1 MPLPHFHTMPLLID
15 PIMANDF
22 QLYAITDNDDF
33 YIIDVRDIDL
43 NLNSIILHCY
53 NNHSMQKNHI
63 SSITIN
69 KLKRIKYLIFS
80 NSGRVKNYIT
90 QVLDVELLD
99 MESNWSYENVDMSI
113 ITTKFKINSSE
124 DYTTDDV
131 NSIVRDIK
139 LRKIL

>member
-1 MPLPHFHTMPLLID
+1 
-15 PIMANDF
+15 
-22 QLYAITDNDDF
+22 
-33 YIIDVRDIDL
+33 
-43 NLNSIILHCY
+43 
-53 NNHSMQKNHI
+53 
-63 SSITIN
+63 
-69 KLKRIKYLIFS
+69 
-80 NSGRVKNYIT
+80 
-90 QVLDVELLD
+90 